1 MIIYQLY
8 DSADKIKKYE
18 RKNTMITKGS
28 IIEQKLNKLQFW
40 SLLYIFWFFDFDT
53 GHKSKYIVI

>member
-28 IIEQKLNKLQFW
+28 IIEQKLNKLQF
-40 SLLYIFWFFDFDT
+40 
-53 GHKSKYIVI
+53 

>member
-18 RKNTMITKGS
+18 RKNAMITKGS
-28 IIEQKLNKLQFW
+28 IIEQKLNKLQF
-40 SLLYIFWFFDFDT
+40 
-53 GHKSKYIVI
+53 